1 MTITL
6 TVLLVAGSFWC
17 ASMIWLGVFIILSG
31 RASESKKRFD
41 YIFGSALTVGASIAL
56 GLHIWKFVQL
66 IRWTP

>member
-1 MTITL
+1 
-6 TVLLVAGSFWC
+6 
-17 ASMIWLGVFIILSG
+17 MIWLGVFIILSG